1 MLVCF
6 NFLKLFKPEIISWVL
21 LQNIKKFKLHIL
33 VQCCILYT
41 KLQIMLISTYNID
54 LNNEGI
60 YKHIQSDGNQSIL
73 EFEIL

>member
-6 NFLKLFKPEIISWVL
+6 NFFKLFKPEIISWLL
-21 LQNIKKFKLHIL
+21 LQNIKIYKLHIL
-33 VQCCILYT
+33 VQCYTLYT
-41 KLQIMLISTYNID
+41 KLQIMHISTYNID

-73 EFEIL
+73 EFEVL